1 MTVFT
6 VSCLSRSLALIALAL
21 FVRNIHKYIPLFKYS
36 NIRSILVSGGGGGGG
51 GGLKG
56 EIENKGKDMVQ
67 EEGSTVVGEVEE
79 KKPTYM
85 SKFNSVSL

>member
-1 MTVFT
+1 MSVNMMW
-6 VSCLSRSLALIALAL
+6 IL
-21 FVRNIHKYIPLFKYS
+21 FGRNIHKYIPLFKYS
-36 NIRSILVSGGGGGGG
+36 NILSILVSGGGGGGG

-79 KKPTYM
+79 KKPACM
-85 SKFNSVSL
+85 SKFNCVSL